1 MKNEV
6 LINVEGVSK
15 KFCRDLKRSLY
26 YGVSDITSEFLGK
39 KKQEVLRKDEFWSV
53 NNVSFELKRG
63 ECMGLIGHNGA
74 GKSTLLKILNGLIK
88 PDKGKVTMRGRIAA
102 LIELGAGF
110 NPILT
115 GRENIYVN
123 GSVLGFSKKEIDQKF
138 DAIVEFSEI
147 SDFID
152 TPVQNYSSGMKV
164 RLGFAVASQLE
175 PDVLLIDEVLA
186 VGDAGFKIKSYNK
199 IAELMQTSAVVFV
212 SHSMPVISRVCNQLT
227 LMDRGVAQ
235 NYGSD
240 ISSGIEEYFSLFSGE
255 KSFIEYN
262 EFAKINAITF
272 SHQEDDVIDHDFI
285 TYGKDFF
292 INISVSVASQFKNF
306 EVILQ
311 FTDRDL
317 KVVGQYYSFVGVGG
331 TIENKPPKQDIKIKL
346 ERFNLSDGEYAL
358 TIFLSS
364 KDNPSGSPQHLACYR
379 NYKKFTVRG
388 LKQNI
393 YAPIHFLGEVKH

>member
-26 YGVSDITSEFLGK
+26 YGVSDLASEFVGK
-39 KKQEVLRKDEFWSV
+39 KKQENLRKDEFWSV
-53 NNVSFELKRG
+53 DDVSFELKRG
-63 ECMGLIGHNGA
+63 ECLGLIGHNGA

-88 PDKGKVTMRGRIAA
+88 PDKGKVTMKGRIAA

-115 GRENIYVN
+115 GKENIYVN
-123 GSVLGFSKKEIDQKF
+123 GSVLGFSKKEIDEKF

-212 SHSMPVISRVCNQLT
+212 SHSMPVISRVCSQVI
-227 LMDRGVAQ
+227 LMHRGVAQ
-235 NYGSD
+235 QFGND
-240 ISSGIEEYFSLFSGE
+240 ISGGIEEYFSLFSGE
-255 KSFIEYN
+255 KAFIEYN
-262 EFAKINAITF
+262 EFAKIDAITF
-272 SHQEDDVIDHDFI
+272 SNQEEDTTDHDFI
-285 TYGKDFF
+285 TYGEDFF
-292 INISVSVASQFKNF
+292 INLSVSVVPQFKDF

-317 KVVGQYYSFVGVGG
+317 KIVGQYYSFVGAGG
-331 TIENKPPKQDIKIKL
+331 TIENKPPKQEVKIRL

-379 NYKKFTVRG
+379 NYKKFTVSG
-388 LKQNI
+388 LNQNI
-393 YAPIHFLGEVKH
+393 YAPIHFLGEVK